1 MQLLYA
7 LAKLRTPW
15 LDTVLGAITN
25 CGCERGCP
33 SCVGPENEIGSDG
46 KLTALELLEE
56 VMQYERS

>member
-1 MQLLYA
+1 MTTGDDLQLCDIL
-7 LAKLRTPW
+7 LRHARQ
-15 LDTVLGAITN
+15 LIND

-46 KLTALELLEE
+46 KQTALKLLEE